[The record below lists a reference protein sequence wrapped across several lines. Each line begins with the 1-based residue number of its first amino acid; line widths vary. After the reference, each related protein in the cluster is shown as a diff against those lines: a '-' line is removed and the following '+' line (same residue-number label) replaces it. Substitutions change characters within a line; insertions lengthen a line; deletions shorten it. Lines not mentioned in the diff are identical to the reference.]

1 MELIQIQTSDL
12 TVGQQLPWDLFDQ
25 EHNQVQKRGY
35 VIKTADELKE
45 LVELSIFRKQKP
57 EPDQPQPQPE
67 EQENKPKK
75 FNFEDMQLKVGHK
88 LQLKLYSAAKEIS
101 GKTSNNFYT
110 ATLFG
115 YVEDNTLIVSMPA
128 SNNLA
133 GEPFIE
139 GDQVLVRI
147 FSGQCVFS
155 FSVFVEKIIKL
166 PFKYLH
172 LSFPKHISGQVVRKS
187 RRIKCNIPASVSE
200 ETIPLIIIN
209 LSATG
214 AQISSTTSLGE
225 PGTAI
230 ILSFTIKIFDKEIAL
245 SVKSMIRSTREA
257 NKNSPETLYIGI
269 EFTELEPDQVFAL
282 NSLIYHEIVENPT
295 HEA

>member
-1 MELIQIQTSDL
+1 MDLIQIQTSDL

-35 VIKTADELKE
+35 VIKTAEELKT

-57 EPDQPQPQPE
+57 ASEQTQPE
-67 EQENKPKK
+67 PEENKSKEFK
-75 FNFEDMQLKVGHK
+75 FKDMKLKVGHK
-88 LQLKLYSAAKEIS
+88 LQLKLYSHSKEAA
-101 GKTSNNFYT
+101 GKTNNNFYT

-128 SNNLA
+128 SNNLT

-139 GDQVLVRI
+139 GDQILVRI

-155 FSVFVEKIIKL
+155 FSVFVEKVIKL

-172 LSFPKHISGQVVRKS
+172 LSFPKHILGQVVRKS

-200 ETIPLIIIN
+200 ESILLTIIN

-214 AQISSTTSLGE
+214 AQISTATPLGE

-230 ILSFTIKIFDKEIAL
+230 ILSFTIKIHDKEIAM
-245 SVKSMIRSTREA
+245 SVKSMIKSARQA
-257 NKNSPETLYIGI
+257 NKDSSETLYLGI
-269 EFTELEPDQVFAL
+269 EFTELKPDQVFSL
-282 NSLIYHEIVENPT
+282 NSLIYQEIVEHPT

>member
-1 MELIQIQTSDL
+1 MDLIQIQTSDL
-12 TVGQQLPWDLFDQ
+12 TVGQQLPWDLFDK
-25 EHNQVQKRGY
+25 EHNQVQKCGY
-35 VIKTADELKE
+35 VIKTAEELKT

-57 EPDQPQPQPE
+57 ASEQPQPQPQPE
-67 EQENKPKK
+67 ENKSKE

-88 LQLKLYSAAKEIS
+88 LQLKLYSHAKEAS
-101 GKTSNNFYT
+101 GKTNNNFYT

-115 YVEDNTLIVSMPA
+115 YVEDSTLIVSMPA
-128 SNNLA
+128 SNNLT

-139 GDQVLVRI
+139 GDQILVRI

-155 FSVFVEKIIKL
+155 FSVFVEKVIKL

-172 LSFPKHISGQVVRKS
+172 LSFPKHILGQVVRKS

-200 ETIPLIIIN
+200 KNIPLTIIN
-209 LSATG
+209 LSSTG
-214 AQISSTTSLGE
+214 AQISTTTSLGE
-225 PGTAI
+225 LGTAI
-230 ILSFTIKIFDKEIAL
+230 ILSFTIKILDKEIAM
-245 SVKSMIRSTREA
+245 SVKSMIRSTRQA

-282 NSLIYHEIVENPT
+282 NSLIYQEIVENPT